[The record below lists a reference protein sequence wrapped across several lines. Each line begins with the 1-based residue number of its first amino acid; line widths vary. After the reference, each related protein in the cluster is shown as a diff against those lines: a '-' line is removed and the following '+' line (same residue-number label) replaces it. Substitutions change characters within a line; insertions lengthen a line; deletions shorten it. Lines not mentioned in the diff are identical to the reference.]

1 MRLTAELA
9 LSQVKRNKKRT
20 VGTIFATAL
29 SAALVTAIMCFVTSG
44 IKMLKDFLGELYT
57 TYGMAYRSIL
67 FVPAGILG
75 LLIAFMSVTV
85 ISNIYES
92 SANKRLSEFGVLK
105 CVGATR
111 KQIKETVIYESVWIS
126 LIAIPIGLV
135 VGTLLG
141 YIGVLVAGRYISIF
155 REMSQGIAMMPV
167 DFVLTFHISVWTYVI
182 AALFSGIIVFISA
195 RKPAKNSGKI
205 SAIECIKGISGNAI
219 RNVVVK
225 EKKSVEMLFGY
236 EGILGYTNLKRNK
249 TGYKSSVRALALS
262 IMLILVTGSF
272 AKQSKAI
279 ISLMNEIG
287 TDMLVDYASSV
298 DRKMVDATGK
308 EETIIRKKI
317 SYETAENITGR
328 LKEYNGGLDVMGL
341 GSDADS
347 YKSIIDDSLMT
358 EDLKNADD
366 IVDENGEIATE
377 LVAFDSENYKKIC
390 DKAGVPVGSTILI
403 NSYKYNE
410 NGYINEIKPFDESIR
425 SVTLINAYGEK
436 KEQEITGIIEASDLP
451 KDAVPSLTKEP
462 VWIIVPEGEFRFF
475 DWYSDPDDDES
486 FTTYARQ
493 ILDEYYPILTDYSY
507 VDQGYTVRIS
517 RADQIGKVLNIAI
530 VLAEILLAGLIILL
544 IIMGFVS
551 VISTL
556 STNIRLRKREFAV
569 LKSVGMTAKS
579 LEKMIYSESIICII
593 KSILWGTISGILL
606 PWLINLSLR
615 RVFPVRYELP
625 VAAFAFGLVVVT
637 GMIILVTKME
647 ISGFRKQN
655 IIEDIRMD
663 TM

>member
-29 SAALVTAIMCFVTSG
+29 STALVTAIMCFVTSG
-44 IKMLKDFLGELYT
+44 IKMLKDFLGELYEK
-57 TYGMAYRSIL
+57 YGMAYRSIL
-67 FVPAGILG
+67 FIPAGILG

-111 KQIKETVIYESVWIS
+111 KQIKETVIYESIWIS
-126 LIAIPIGLV
+126 LVAIPGGLV

-155 REMSQGIAMMPV
+155 REMSQNIAMRPV
-167 DFVLTFHISVWTYVI
+167 DFVLSFHISVWTYVT

-219 RNVVVK
+219 RNIVVK

-317 SYETAENITGR
+317 SYKTAENITGR
-328 LKEYNGGLDVMGL
+328 LKEYNGGLDVLGL

-347 YKSIIDDSLMT
+347 YRSIIDDSLMT

-377 LVAFDSENYKKIC
+377 LVAFDSENYEKIC
-390 DKAGVPVGSTILI
+390 DKAGVPVGSSILI
-403 NSYKYNE
+403 NCYRYNK
-410 NGYINEIKPFDESIR
+410 NGYIKDIKPFKDSIR
-425 SVTLINAYGEK
+425 SVTLVNAYGEK
-436 KEQEITGIIEASDLP
+436 KELEITGIIEAADLP

-493 ILDEYYPILTDYSY
+493 ILDEYYPILTDNSY

-593 KSILWGTISGILL
+593 KSILLGTVSGILL

-647 ISGFRKQN
+647 ISGFKKQN

>member
-29 SAALVTAIMCFVTSG
+29 STALVTAIMCFVTSG
-44 IKMLKDFLGELYT
+44 IKMLKDFLGELYEK
-57 TYGMAYRSIL
+57 YGMAYRSIL
-67 FVPAGILG
+67 FIPAGILG

-111 KQIKETVIYESVWIS
+111 KQIKETVIYESIWIS
-126 LIAIPIGLV
+126 LVAIPGGLV

-155 REMSQGIAMMPV
+155 REMSQNIAMRPV
-167 DFVLTFHISVWTYVI
+167 DFVLSFHISVWTYVT

-219 RNVVVK
+219 RNIVVK

-317 SYETAENITGR
+317 SYKTAENITGR
-328 LKEYNGGLDVMGL
+328 LKEYNGGLDVLGL

-347 YKSIIDDSLMT
+347 YRSIIDDSLMT

-377 LVAFDSENYKKIC
+377 LVAFDSENYEKIC
-390 DKAGVPVGSTILI
+390 DKAGVPVGSSILI
-403 NSYKYNE
+403 NCYRYNK
-410 NGYINEIKPFDESIR
+410 NGYIKDIKPFKDSIR
-425 SVTLINAYGEK
+425 SVTLVNAYGEK
-436 KEQEITGIIEASDLP
+436 KELEITGIIEAADLP

-493 ILDEYYPILTDYSY
+493 ILDEYYPILTDNSY

-593 KSILWGTISGILL
+593 KSILLGTISGILL

-647 ISGFRKQN
+647 ISGFKKQN